1 MRTLLKTILTTGAI
15 LVGNVGVFGF
25 SLLGP
30 FDPEYQTAELNYGRP
45 FAATTQVGDLGG
57 PMNLGEEY
65 RIGSPVLVYGFDSTF
80 VDFFGDAGVA
90 AVEAAVTVL
99 NNLPLV
105 SNMSTNLS
113 EFPLNTTRFNN
124 VAQQLKV
131 MDVKS
136 MALSILLQQMGLACP
151 ERSTWTLRNRLPIP
165 NTDPVQYEYMV
176 VRRNFDPVSWLYS
189 SYVNN
194 TLYTYQIVHVR
205 EPEDWS
211 DAQEVGVDVANPN
224 VSVIA
229 SAGLQLGATD
239 PRVFQQV
246 YGPLNVVIGG
256 FGLYYS
262 GLTRDDVGAIRY
274 LYRPG
279 NVNWQAPPIGSTGGG
294 GGGGGAGGSPWN
306 IVGFQVMNPLPGS
319 PWTVVG
325 GPLFGFTNTVG
336 GGGIIGN
343 ASQDGGRGGPG
354 KVAFVRVDTD
364 PLLNR
369 YVTPVIISYPETVIN
384 AQGVAINTVTSR
396 QIIQPDILFTAAD
409 VGTFTDLSQPYVYG
423 VTGTTFTQ
431 VQNPGGSTLIAA
443 GPGILEPG
451 VTVALNK
458 VGPWLYNVRD
468 TSEAQGTRGWVWG
481 SFNGSTNVP
490 VIYPQGATVEE
501 LESKL
506 FGQQ

>member
-1 MRTLLKTILTTGAI
+1 MRSLLKIILGTAAV
-15 LVGNVGVFGF
+15 LVGNMEVYGF
-25 SLLGP
+25 SLMGP
-30 FDPEYQTAELNYGRP
+30 FDPEYQTPDLNYGRP
-45 FAATTQVGDLGG
+45 FTIIAQVGDLGG
-57 PMNLGEEY
+57 PMNSGEEY

-80 VDFFGDAGVA
+80 VEFFGDAGVA

-99 NNLPLV
+99 NSLPLV
-105 SNMSTNLS
+105 SNMSANLS

-131 MDVKS
+131 LDVKS

-151 ERSTWTLRNRLPIP
+151 ERYTWSLRTRRPIDG
-165 NTDPVQYEYMV
+165 TDPLQYTYHV
-176 VRRNFDPVSWLYS
+176 IKRNFDPVTWQPS

-229 SAGLQLGATD
+229 SAGLQTGATD
-239 PRVFQQV
+239 PRVYQQV
-246 YGPLNVVIGG
+246 YGPLRGVSGG

-274 LYRPG
+274 MYRTG
-279 NVNWQAPPIGSTGGG
+279 NVNWQAPPVGSTGGG
-294 GGGGGAGGSPWN
+294 GGGGSSGGSPWN
-306 IVGFQVMNPLPGS
+306 IVGFQVVSPLPGS

-325 GPLFGFTNTVG
+325 GGLFGFTNTVG
-336 GGGIIGN
+336 GGLVGG
-343 ASQDGGRGGPG
+343 APPDGGRGGPG

-364 PLLNR
+364 PLLGE
-369 YVTPVIISYPETVIN
+369 YLFPVTVSYPETVIN
-384 AQGVAINTVTSR
+384 AQGVAVNTVTSR
-396 QIIQPDILFTAAD
+396 QIIRPDVLFTAAD
-409 VGTFTDLSQPYVYG
+409 VGVTGNTGRPYVYG

-431 VQNPGGSTLIAA
+431 VQNPGGSPLVAA

-451 VTVALNK
+451 VTVAFNK
-458 VGPWLYNVRD
+458 VGPWVFNVGD
-468 TSEAQGTRGWVWG
+468 TSEAQGATGFVWG
-481 SFNGSTNVP
+481 SFNGSTNAP
-490 VIYPQGATVEE
+490 IIYPQGATVQE
-501 LESKL
+501 LESTL